1 MSGSAHPKSDLETA
15 LESRLVPLEG
25 GHNLRDL
32 GGYPT
37 TDGRRVKWGRLFR
50 SAELSGL
57 TAADLEQLAEIP
69 VRTVIDLR
77 RPSEIREAPD
87 RLPASV
93 TGAVHLPITAGDP
106 SMLAAP
112 DRRTAARRMEEVYRG
127 LARDN
132 QEAFGRFLALLTEP
146 DRGPVVFHCAAGK
159 DRTGFAA
166 MLFLAALGVDRET
179 IATDFLLSNPGL
191 GHKYADWVAEH
202 PHLEPLVVVEPSY
215 LEAGFEVI
223 DREYGGLSAYLTR
236 RLGADIGALRR
247 LYAE

>member
-1 MSGSAHPKSDLETA
+1 MSATQPKSDLEIA
-15 LESRLVPLEG
+15 LESRLRPLEG

-37 TDGRRVKWGRLFR
+37 ADGRRVKWGRLFR

-57 TAADLEQLAEIP
+57 TEADLEHLAEIP

-93 TGAVHLPITAGDP
+93 TGTVHLPITAGDP
-106 SMLAAP
+106 SLLTVP
-112 DRRTAARRMEEVYRG
+112 DRHAAARQMEEVYRV

-132 QEAFGRFLALLTEP
+132 REAFSRFLALLTEP
-146 DRGPVVFHCAAGK
+146 SRGPVVFHCAAGK

-179 IATDFLLSNPGL
+179 ILADFLLSNPGL
-191 GHKYADWVAEH
+191 GHKYANWVAAH

-223 DREYGGLSAYLTR
+223 DQEFGGLTSYLTR
-236 RLGADIGALRR
+236 HLSADITTLRR